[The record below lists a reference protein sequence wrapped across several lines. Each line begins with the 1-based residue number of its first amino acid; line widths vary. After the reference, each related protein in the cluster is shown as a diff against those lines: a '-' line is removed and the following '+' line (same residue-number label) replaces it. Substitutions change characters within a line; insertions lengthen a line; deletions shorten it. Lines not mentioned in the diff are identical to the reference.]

1 VKIEKTFIM
10 TDALKPPRKRNL
22 LNEMVSP
29 LYMTGIAKSLLPI
42 GQKTKGD
49 HPVTVIPGF
58 GANDAS
64 MWPLRH
70 FLNKQ
75 GYAAEGWGLGLNL
88 GGRGQIDSLHAL
100 SENWEVDRDHP
111 HNGEGEVP
119 YLVDQMRVRVEARA
133 EKLGRAISL
142 VGWSL
147 GGYIA
152 REVARDLPE
161 QVDCVITMGSP
172 VVGGPK
178 YTRTAKLFEKRN
190 FDLDWLESETVR
202 RFDKPITQPI
212 TAIYSKGDGVVA
224 WQAAQDPYSE
234 NVTHIEVACSHM
246 ALGVNAKVMTHVLAA
261 LEKVKP
267 S

>member
-1 VKIEKTFIM
+1 M
-10 TDALKPPRKRNL
+10 TDSLKPPRKRNL
-22 LNEMVSP
+22 LNEMISP
-29 LYMTGIAKSLLPI
+29 FYMTGIAKSLLPAPH
-42 GQKTKGD
+42 KNKGN

-70 FLNKQ
+70 VLNKHV
-75 GYAAEGWGLGLNL
+75 YATKGWGLGLNL

-119 YLVDQMRVRVEARA
+119 YLVDRMRERVEARS
-133 EKLGRAISL
+133 KTLGRPISL

-152 REVARDLPE
+152 REVARDLPT
-161 QVDCVITMGSP
+161 QVDQVITMGSP

-190 FDLDWLESETVR
+190 FDLDWLEAETIR

-212 TAIYSKGDGVVA
+212 TAIYSKSDGVVA
-224 WQAAQDPYSE
+224 WEAARDTYSE
-234 NVTHIEVACSHM
+234 NVTHIEVNCSHM
-246 ALGVNAKVMTHVLAA
+246 ALGVNAKVMTHVLDA
-261 LEKVKP
+261 LNGGTP
-267 S
+267 A